1 MTKKE
6 EIAQILLKAK
16 AVSLNA
22 AEPFTYASGIISPIY
37 CDNRVLLSYPAERE
51 VIVKYFLELIEE
63 KGLEFDV
70 VAGTATA
77 GIPWAAFLAQKLGKP
92 MVYVKK
98 KAKEYGKQKAIEGDF
113 QSGQRAL
120 LVEDLVSTG
129 KSSLAAVDSIR
140 QAGGVVEDCLAI
152 FTYEMQK
159 AVDQFSEYKCNLHTL
174 SQFSVLAEEAVK
186 QSYIQEEEKEV
197 VLSWNKDPENWA
209 K

>member
-1 MTKKE
+1 MDSEK

-22 AEPFTYASGIISPIY
+22 AKPFTYASGIISPIY
-37 CDNRVLLSYPAERE
+37 CDNRVLLSYPAERK
-51 VIVKYFLELIEE
+51 VIVDHLLKLIEE
-63 KGLEFDV
+63 RGIECDV
-70 VAGTATA
+70 IAGTATA

-98 KAKEYGKQKAIEGDF
+98 KAKEYGKQKSIEGDMK
-113 QSGQRAL
+113 SGQKVL

-129 KSSLAAVDSIR
+129 KSSLAAVDGIR
-140 QAGGVVEDCLAI
+140 EAGGIVEDCLAI

-159 AVDQFSEYKCNLHTL
+159 AVDQFKNHQCTLHTL
-174 SQFSVLAEEAVK
+174 SRFPVLVEEAAQ
-186 QSYIQEEEKEV
+186 QSYIQEEEKEA
-197 VLSWNKDPENWA
+197 VLSWNKDPENWG